1 MTIKIL
7 DDNLINKIAAGEVVE
22 RPSSILRE
30 LIENSIDAKSD
41 KIEVYIEDAGIK
53 KLMVIDN
60 GVGIS
65 KEELKIAVLRH
76 ATSKIVTE
84 DDLFSISSLGFRG
97 EALPSIASV
106 SKFTIS
112 SKTKESDIGYRI
124 KLENGKIVEEN
135 PVAMKTGTKIEVENL
150 FYNVPA
156 RRKFLKREATEFSHL
171 YKSFFNFLLVYNDI
185 TFEFYKENKKYKF
198 FPKESAKK
206 RVSEIFPK
214 EASELFPISLD
225 VEDFKIEGF
234 IGNPELSYRRSHNLY
249 TFINGRFIR
258 DKTIIHAI
266 AHGYRSILDSREYP
280 FVILFFQ
287 INPKLVDVNVHPQK
301 LEVRFNDSRKVHL
314 IISKTI
320 EETLAK
326 TPWVKKDLNVGSSLG
341 QNLEGENRDPKSFF
355 NDTTQLDHFNKSL
368 ANSLFSPDFLERSLK
383 QKDPSLSNE
392 GDFIKPMKRNYFSSL
407 DVIGQAHLTYIICQ
421 DEDGLVL
428 IDQHAAHERVGYENL
443 LNGYN
448 NKKIQTESLL
458 IPLILLFSPEKFSNL
473 KENLSFLN
481 ESGFEIDI
489 FGPDSIAI
497 RKIPYIFRKANI
509 EKLIREV
516 VDDYFTS
523 DFSMAYEDKIKH
535 IFSTISCHSVTRAG
549 DKLNNY
555 EIKSLLEQM
564 DEINFSANCPHGR
577 PVYYKISKYEL
588 DKKFHRV

>member
-22 RPSSILRE
+22 RPASILRE

-41 KIEVYIEDAGIK
+41 KIEVHIEDAGIK
-53 KLMVIDN
+53 KIMIIDN

-76 ATSKIVTE
+76 ATSKIATE

-112 SKTKESDIGYRI
+112 SKTEDSDIGYMI
-124 KLENGKIVEEN
+124 KIEGGIIVEES
-135 PVAMKTGTKIEVENL
+135 PVPMERGTKIEVENL
-150 FYNVPA
+150 FYNLPA
-156 RRKFLKREATEFSHL
+156 RRKFLKKESTEFSHL

-185 TFEFYKENKKYKF
+185 TFEFYKNNKKYKF

-214 EASELFPISLD
+214 EAPQLFPIELD
-225 VEDFKIEGF
+225 VNDFKIKGF
-234 IGNPELSYRRSHNLY
+234 IGNPELSYRRSYNLY
-249 TFINGRFIR
+249 TFINGRFIK

-280 FVILFFQ
+280 FVILFFE

-301 LEVRFNDSRKVHL
+301 LEVRFNDSRSVHV

-320 EETLAK
+320 EATLAK
-326 TPWVKKDLNVGSSLG
+326 TPWVKKDLSIN
-341 QNLEGENRDPKSFF
+341 NLENNLNTVSKTFNGGSFF
-355 NDTTQLDHFNKSL
+355 KEVTPADYFSKATKGT
-368 ANSLFSPDFLERSLK
+368 LFSPDFIERSLK
-383 QKDPSLSNE
+383 NKNIIE
-392 GDFIKPMKRNYFSSL
+392 NIKKRDYFSSL
-407 DVIGQAHLTYIICQ
+407 HIIGQAHLTYIICQ

-428 IDQHAAHERVGYENL
+428 IDQHAAHERVGYETL
-443 LNGYN
+443 VNGY
-448 NKKIQTESLL
+448 KDKRIQTETLL
-458 IPLILLFSPEKFSNL
+458 IPLVLTFQPDKFSALVENLLFF
-473 KENLSFLN
+473 N
-481 ESGFEIDI
+481 ESGFEIEI
-489 FGPDSIAI
+489 FGEDSIAI
-497 RKIPYIFRKANI
+497 RKIPYLFKKSNL
-509 EKLIREV
+509 EKLIREI
-516 VDDYFTS
+516 VDDYFIS
-523 DFSMAYEDKIKH
+523 NSSLAFEDKMKH
-535 IFSTISCHSVTRAG
+535 IFSTMSCHSVTRAG
-549 DKLNNY
+549 DRLNNY

-564 DEINFSANCPHGR
+564 DEIDFSANCPHGR